1 MMPGCMPAPA
11 QGPQQQHHWQQQA
24 QQHWQPQQQPQ
35 QHWQPQE
42 QQVPQEPDSAP
53 VPWSS
58 FAADDDGDD
67 LDKDLQQ
74 IIMLPEDCS
83 QPSTSPAPSGCADP
97 TPAGAAADPGAAMG
111 PAAAAKARSSSLKR
125 IGSTASA
132 HSSAEALNA
141 AAAAAAGAGQSPDS
155 GSKAKRVLRIRSIKG
170 ASGNS
175 SNKPSLKGPST
186 AKRTS
191 SSQQQTG
198 ASAPGVIKGGVQKVT
213 INTSR
218 ANSNSNK
225 KAGSTPSKAPA
236 ARSKPQPAVELQQ
249 QLQYEEPSLSLLGDL
264 DSSLSG
270 GDALTGGVMPADDY
284 WDTFMQVSDIRTQ
297 LEHFDCTA
305 WYPCSMQECCGG
317 SCTCRIWLSCYQ

>member
-1 MMPGCMPAPA
+1 
-11 QGPQQQHHWQQQA
+11 
-24 QQHWQPQQQPQ
+24 
-35 QHWQPQE
+35 
-42 QQVPQEPDSAP
+42 

-74 IIMLPEDCS
+74 IIMLPGDCS
-83 QPSTSPAPSGCADP
+83 QPSTSPAPSSCADP
-97 TPAGAAADPGAAMG
+97 TTPAGAAADPRAAMG

-132 HSSAEALNA
+132 HSSAAALNGA
-141 AAAAAAGAGQSPDS
+141 AAAAATGAGPSPDS

-175 SNKPSLKGPST
+175 SNKPSLKGSSA
-186 AKRTS
+186 AKRNS

-198 ASAPGVIKGGVQKVT
+198 ASAPGVTKAGVQKKVT
-213 INTSR
+213 INTSSG
-218 ANSNSNK
+218 NHNFNK

-236 ARSKPQPAVELQQ
+236 AGSKPQPAVDQQ
-249 QLQYEEPSLSLLGDL
+249 QQPQLQYEEPTLSLLGDL

-284 WDTFMQVSDIRTQ
+284 WDTFMQVRDIRTQ
-297 LEHFDCTA
+297 WEHFDFA
-305 WYPCSMQECCGG
+305 ARYPCSMQK
-317 SCTCRIWLSCYQ
+317 